1 MTARYYASFVVTP
14 NPTNLADEQGRVV
27 EVDDKFGELL
37 DFDDVA
43 EIIADNLNLKS
54 QTVTVYHWSRIH

>member
-1 MTARYYASFVVTP
+1 MTARYYASFVVSP
-14 NPTNLADEQGRVV
+14 NPTNLADEQGRIV

-43 EIIADNLNLKS
+43 EIIADNLNLKAQS
-54 QTVTVYHWSRIH
+54 VTVYHWSRLH